1 MSSYEQRLEDP
12 DRGFQYVLFACE
24 PYETV
29 GFKVP
34 NEHVDK
40 KEGSFFT
47 NWDRTAKKFSCSFQF
62 VNNDEEGSS
71 GANPYLTASN

>member
-1 MSSYEQRLEDP
+1 MSSYEQRLDNP
-12 DRGFQYVLFACE
+12 DRAFQYVLFACE

-34 NEHVDK
+34 NEPVDK

-47 NWDRTAKKFSCSFQF
+47 NWDRAAKKFSCSFQF
-62 VNNDEEGSS
+62 VNTDEEGGS
-71 GANPYLTASN
+71 GSNPYLTASN

>member
-1 MSSYEQRLEDP
+1 MSSYEQRVDNP
-12 DRGFQYVLFACE
+12 DRTFQYVLFACD

-34 NEHVDK
+34 NEPVDK

-62 VNNDEEGSS
+62 VNAEDKGDSGS
-71 GANPYLTASN
+71 NPYLAESN